1 MVKTALK
8 MLLIERRKV
17 KNLFISITATLC
29 VCTVFM
35 QFFCN
40 PHLQKVTLS
49 IDFYIFSEDFLIS
62 LLGFFVLVICIS
74 MIVYSCNYYMKI
86 HSREIGLIKLAGFNN
101 FQIVLYQVIQLS
113 VIIFFSTL
121 LCIILSVIFIPL
133 SLYSIYNY
141 CGIKESIFFYNFELV
156 QLMLSVIFAIFI
168 IILALQMGYIN
179 RNLITSLMQPY
190 QTTAYNENKLFDIP
204 DYIYILGYLLG
215 LYTMYV
221 GDEFSAGFAISSCI
235 GAISA
240 YGLFYYWVPH
250 VIEEAL
256 EDLDINA
263 TNCIVLGDLALFMKQ
278 SKILIVLIMLSVILL
293 PTFIFS
299 STDMKLL
306 HIALHIASILINIL
320 LSMSIINRFNIDNL
334 EKVKHFSNL
343 RKIGLTKKEVRII
356 SIKEGNCF
364 YFILWI
370 FTSIY
375 IVSIFTTFCFRTTLN
390 FKLGAVVLLE
400 FICPYILSQIIV
412 NVNKRRNFK

>member
-1 MVKTALK
+1 
-8 MLLIERRKV
+8 ML
-17 KNLFISITATLC
+17 N
-29 VCTVFM
+29 
-35 QFFCN
+35 
-40 PHLQKVTLS
+40 
-49 IDFYIFSEDFLIS
+49 
-62 LLGFFVLVICIS
+62 
-74 MIVYSCNYYMKI
+74 
-86 HSREIGLIKLAGFNN
+86 
-101 FQIVLYQVIQLS
+101 
-113 VIIFFSTL
+113 
-121 LCIILSVIFIPL
+121 
-133 SLYSIYNY
+133 
-141 CGIKESIFFYNFELV
+141 
-156 QLMLSVIFAIFI
+156 VIFAIFI

-299 STDMKLL
+299 SRDMKLL

-343 RKIGLTKKEVRII
+343 RKIGLTKKEVKIGRA
-356 SIKEGNCF
+356 SCRER
-364 YFILWI
+364 
-370 FTSIY
+370 
-375 IVSIFTTFCFRTTLN
+375 V
-390 FKLGAVVLLE
+390 
-400 FICPYILSQIIV
+400 
-412 NVNKRRNFK
+412 